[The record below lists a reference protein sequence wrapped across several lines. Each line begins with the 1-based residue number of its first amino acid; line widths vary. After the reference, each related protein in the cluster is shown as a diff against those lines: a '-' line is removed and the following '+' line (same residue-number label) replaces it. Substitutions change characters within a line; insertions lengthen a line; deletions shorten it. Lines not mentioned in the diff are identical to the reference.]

1 MSVSPTPSSEPLL
14 LTTAIGEQ
22 FDSDHHVHKLS
33 SDSYDS
39 SEPSTSF
46 QSHDNTNVVVNR
58 ALLSQVEFLQSENQ
72 RLKKELQKTIET
84 LQHFRVENIKYN
96 DKLVRFY
103 TGFASFMVFSA
114 CFRFLGPVVNHLNYW
129 GAKPDPRRRV
139 RNRKLDPE
147 NQLFLT
153 LVKLRLNLKHRDLA
167 FRFSISETSVS
178 RYITTWVC
186 FLYHHLNEI
195 DWTPSTKQVAGTLP
209 YAFKEKYANTY
220 AITDGTEIFLQRAS
234 DLYLQSSMW
243 SEYKQHNTGKFL
255 VACIPNGAVWYVSPL
270 YVGSVSDVELTR
282 VSGFLTKLEDKP
294 GISIMADREFTIKDL
309 LQNLGIELNLPPF
322 MEGRPQL
329 PAQEVQEGRTIAH
342 LRIQVERAIGRIK
355 TFIILCGTLPI

>member
-1 MSVSPTPSSEPLL
+1 MPGDLCIACGSTRKKDPGASFHRFPVDERRRGVWLRVFQLQETQVKPHTRVCSRHFPGGDATKDPQLSLGKRFASPTKKGTPRAKRVERRHVTKQLTSLLPSPPGRSSTPMSVSPTPSSEPLL
-14 LTTAIGEQ
+14 LTAAIGEQ
-22 FDSDHHVHKLS
+22 LDSDHHVHELP

-46 QSHDNTNVVVNR
+46 QSPDNTNVVVNR

-72 RLKKELQKTIET
+72 RLKKELQKAIET
-84 LQHFRVENIKYN
+84 LQHFRVEHIKYN
-96 DKLVRFY
+96 DKLVHFY

-114 CFRFLGPVVNHLNYW
+114 FFTFLGPVVNHLNYW
-129 GAKPDPRRRV
+129 GAKPGPRRRV

-167 FRFSISETSVS
+167 FRFGISETSVS

-195 DWTPSTKQVAGTLP
+195 DWTPSTEQVAGTLP

-220 AITDGTEIFLQRAS
+220 AIIDGTEIFLQRPS
-234 DLYLQSSMW
+234 DLYLQSSTW
-243 SEYKQHNTGKFL
+243 SEYKQVPCCVH
-255 VACIPNGAVWYVSPL
+255 P
-270 YVGSVSDVELTR
+270 
-282 VSGFLTKLEDKP
+282 
-294 GISIMADREFTIKDL
+294 
-309 LQNLGIELNLPPF
+309 
-322 MEGRPQL
+322 
-329 PAQEVQEGRTIAH
+329 
-342 LRIQVERAIGRIK
+342 
-355 TFIILCGTLPI
+355 